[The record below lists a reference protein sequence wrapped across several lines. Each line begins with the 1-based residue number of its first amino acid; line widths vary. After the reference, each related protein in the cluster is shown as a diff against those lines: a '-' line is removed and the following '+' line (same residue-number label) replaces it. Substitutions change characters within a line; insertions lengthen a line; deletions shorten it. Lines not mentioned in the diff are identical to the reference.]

1 MCVSFKNRWVNCTTD
16 RSVSTDAVSGTSDV
30 TGDTFSKLESQF
42 VNAISENKLSIA
54 ETRYLFNCILN
65 RFEKDMPVTNH
76 SK

>member
-1 MCVSFKNRWVNCTTD
+1 MFENTVIVKELPEKIFAD
-16 RSVSTDAVSGTSDV
+16 DV
-30 TGDTFSKLESQF
+30 FSKLESQF

>member
-1 MCVSFKNRWVNCTTD
+1 MFEN
-16 RSVSTDAVSGTSDV
+16 AVIEKEQPEKIF
-30 TGDTFSKLESQF
+30 TGDTFYKLESQF

>member
-1 MCVSFKNRWVNCTTD
+1 MFENTVIVKELPEKIFAD
-16 RSVSTDAVSGTSDV
+16 DV
-30 TGDTFSKLESQF
+30 FSKLESQF

-54 ETRYLFNCILN
+54 ETRYLFNYILN

>member
-1 MCVSFKNRWVNCTTD
+1 MEKEVKIMFEN
-16 RSVSTDAVSGTSDV
+16 AVIV
-30 TGDTFSKLESQF
+30 KELPEKIFTGDTFSKLESQF
-42 VNAISENKLSIA
+42 VNAISKNKLSIA